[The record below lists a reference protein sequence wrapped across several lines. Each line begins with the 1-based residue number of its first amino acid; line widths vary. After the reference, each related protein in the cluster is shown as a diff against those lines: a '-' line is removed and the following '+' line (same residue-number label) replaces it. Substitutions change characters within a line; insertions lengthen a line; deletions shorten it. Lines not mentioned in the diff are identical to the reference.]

1 VTESLPTAPSL
12 RATVKCR
19 PLSVTLAAWAFIVV
33 GAGGILKDVLPLG
46 GAERAAALDALLVEG
61 APMLAFIWFVRALAV
76 VGGIALLLRRGW
88 ARWLLVGWMLF
99 HVGISLFHSLAEA
112 AAHVVIFSVLGAAL
126 FRGPA
131 TAYFAASP
139 RR

>member
-1 VTESLPTAPSL
+1 LPIDPSL
-12 RATVKCR
+12 RPTSKSR
-19 PLSVTLAAWAFIVV
+19 PLTVTLAAWAFIVV

-76 VGGIALLLRRGW
+76 VGGIALLFRRGW

-99 HVGISLFHSLAEA
+99 HMGISLFHSVTEA
-112 AAHVVIFSVLGAAL
+112 AAHVVIFSLLAAAL

-131 TAYFAASP
+131 TAYFDARP
-139 RR
+139 RG